1 MASVIVTENL
11 TKSYRKKSIV
21 QETFS
26 LNNLCLNVE
35 EGEIYGFL
43 GPNGAGK
50 TTTIKLLLGFIHPD
64 QGAITIMGEP
74 VSTVSVRQKIGFLPE
89 ISYFYKFL
97 KAGEL
102 LDAYGRLFHIDTSQR
117 RIKIQSL
124 LEKVGLQGQE
134 KTYLR
139 EFSKGMLQRL
149 SLAQALLNDPQLLI
163 LDEPTSG
170 LDPIGRREI
179 REIILDLH
187 KKGVTIFF
195 SSHELSAVELI
206 STRVG
211 ILNKGKLVR
220 EGRPKELLP
229 PLQKMNIKLTC
240 FLSSEA
246 QNTLL
251 QKIKTQLLLDISS
264 TVSFGTEDNQTLIV
278 LDKEDSIYP
287 VLRIMEQEKLK
298 FESVFR
304 PRGTLE
310 DVFVETVK
318 GK

>member
-11 TKSYRKKSIV
+11 SKSYRKKKISH
-21 QETFS
+21 ETFS
-26 LNNLCLNVE
+26 LNNLNLNVE

-50 TTTIKLLLGFIHPD
+50 TTTIKLLLGFIHAD
-64 QGAITIMGEP
+64 QGTITMMGEP
-74 VSTVSVRQKIGFLPE
+74 VSSVSVRQKIGFLPE
-89 ISYFYKFL
+89 IAYYYKFL

-102 LDAYGRLFHIDTSQR
+102 LDAYARLFHIETTQR

-124 LEKVGLQGQE
+124 LEKVGLKGQG

-206 STRVG
+206 STHVG

-220 EGRPKELLP
+220 EGRPKDLLP
-229 PLQKMNIKLTC
+229 PLRKMNIKLSS
-240 FLSSEA
+240 FLSAEA
-246 QNTLL
+246 QTILL
-251 QKIKTQLLLDISS
+251 QKIKTQLSPDVNSS
-264 TVSFGTEDNQTLIV
+264 ISFGTEDNQTLIV
-278 LDKEDSIYP
+278 LDKEDYIYP
-287 VLRIMEQEKLK
+287 VLRIMEQEKMK
-298 FESVFR
+298 FESIFR

>member
-11 TKSYRKKSIV
+11 SKSYRRKKIS

-26 LNNLCLNVE
+26 LDNLSLNVE

-50 TTTIKLLLGFIHPD
+50 TTTIKLLLRFIHPD
-64 QGAITIMGEP
+64 SGTISMMGEP
-74 VSTVSVRQKIGFLPE
+74 VSTVAVRQKIGFLPE
-89 ISYFYKFL
+89 ISYYYKFL

-102 LDAYGRLFHIDTSQR
+102 LDAYGKLFHIETSQR
-117 RIKIQSL
+117 RNKIQSL
-124 LEKVGLQGQE
+124 LEKVGLKGQE

-149 SLAQALLNDPQLLI
+149 SLAQALLNDPLLLI

-220 EGRPKELLP
+220 EGRPKDLLP
-229 PLQKMNIKLTC
+229 AARKMNIKLTNL
-240 FLSSEA
+240 LSFES
-246 QNTLL
+246 QNLFL
-251 QKIKTQLLLDISS
+251 QKIKMQLSRDLDSTISFS
-264 TVSFGTEDNQTLIV
+264 TEDNQTLIV
-278 LDKEDSIYP
+278 LDKEDILYP
-287 VLRIMEQEKLK
+287 VLRVMEQENLK
-298 FESVFR
+298 VESIFR

-318 GK
+318 GQ